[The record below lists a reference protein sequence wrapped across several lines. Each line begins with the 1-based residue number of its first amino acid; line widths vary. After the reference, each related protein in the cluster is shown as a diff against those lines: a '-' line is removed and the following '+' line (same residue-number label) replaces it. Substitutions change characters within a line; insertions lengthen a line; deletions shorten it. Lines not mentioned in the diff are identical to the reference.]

1 MSTKFFCATCSC
13 SFSRK
18 YLLSQHL
25 KSNKHLLREQNT
37 TSLFSCTCGK
47 SYTHKKS
54 LLLHQKTC
62 STYKNQIISPTS
74 EEDNSN
80 QALRE
85 EINELKEKQII
96 ELNELK
102 DQIKTLKNSNTTQNA
117 SNIQNNTNSHNN
129 VTININ
135 PFGQENVDMISP
147 ECFIHCLNRIYN
159 SSPALAE
166 QIYSYSENQNI
177 RIPNKNKP
185 YVSVQLENGKSK
197 LQLLEKVL
205 DEIENFCY
213 TLLEEKFTDPEY
225 RQQMSEMK
233 QRAFENYMNAYEN
246 DDKGTVKKNIRNA
259 LKLLLLNMT
268 EEAKQ

>member
-1 MSTKFFCATCSC
+1 MVWTCEICYDVFERKQNYKRHLESKRHIKRVQSKNEMLTCNLCKKTFSCKRSLLNHKNNYCEKMS
-13 SFSRK
+13 
-18 YLLSQHL
+18 LS
-25 KSNKHLLREQNT
+25 SNKSSRES
-37 TSLFSCTCGK
+37 SLTAAEIEEMK
-47 SYTHKKS
+47 S
-54 LLLHQKTC
+54 
-62 STYKNQIISPTS
+62 
-74 EEDNSN
+74 
-80 QALRE
+80 
-85 EINELKEKQII
+85 
-96 ELNELK
+96 
-102 DQIKTLKNSNTTQNA
+102 QIKDLQSMVEKIPQITTQNTTQNA

-147 ECFIHCLNRIYN
+147 EYFLHCLNRIYN

-166 QIYSYSENQNI
+166 KIYSYPENQNI

-233 QRAFENYMNAYEN
+233 QRAFENYMDAYEN

-268 EEAKQ
+268 EEAKT

>member
-1 MSTKFFCATCSC
+1 MSNYCSVC
-13 SFSRK
+13 CVYLSNPYKLKAHYSTNLHKKRAECQLK
-18 YLLSQHL
+18 YVC
-25 KSNKHLLREQNT
+25 N
-37 TSLFSCTCGK
+37 CGK
-47 SYTHKKS
+47 SFTKSSNLSRHKR
-54 LLLHQKTC
+54 QC
-62 STYKNQIISPTS
+62 NY
-74 EEDNSN
+74 EEPPGNVIQTLQEQLQEKD
-80 QALRE
+80 QETQEIRE
-85 EINELKEKQII
+85 

-102 DQIKTLKNSNTTQNA
+102 DQIKALKNSNTTQNA

-147 ECFIHCLNRIYN
+147 EYFLHCLNRIYN

-166 QIYSYSENQNI
+166 KIYSYPENQNI

-205 DEIENFCY
+205 DEIEIFCY

-268 EEAKQ
+268 EEAKA

>member
-1 MSTKFFCATCSC
+1 MSDFHCHQCNMSFKHKSSLERHYKTKRHIQRSSGQGRVLTCI
-13 SFSRK
+13 
-18 YLLSQHL
+18 
-25 KSNKHLLREQNT
+25 
-37 TSLFSCTCGK
+37 CGK
-47 SYTHKKS
+47 SYSYYQS
-54 LLLHQKTC
+54 LCFHRKNCLIHQ
-62 STYKNQIISPTS
+62 NQLNFSEEEK

-80 QALRE
+80 QAIRE
-85 EINELKEKQII
+85 

-102 DQIKTLKNSNTTQNA
+102 DQIKALKNNNTTQNA

-268 EEAKQ
+268 EEAKA

>member
-1 MSTKFFCATCSC
+1 MQNLRCETCRIDFRVARC
-13 SFSRK
+13 YRA
-18 YLLSQHL
+18 HL
-25 KSNKHLLREQNT
+25 NSNKHKKRASNEIEEKNK
-37 TSLFSCTCGK
+37 CVCGK
-47 SYTHKKS
+47 YYAHRQS
-54 LLLHQKTC
+54 LYNHRKVCLIHQ
-62 STYKNQIISPTS
+62 NQLNFSEEK

-80 QALRE
+80 QAIRE
-85 EINELKEKQII
+85 

-102 DQIKTLKNSNTTQNA
+102 DQIKALKNSNPTPTTTN
-117 SNIQNNTNSHNN
+117 NTTNNTNSHNN

-166 QIYSYSENQNI
+166 QIYSYPENQNI

-233 QRAFENYMNAYEN
+233 QRAFESYMNAYEN

-268 EEAKQ
+268 EEAKA